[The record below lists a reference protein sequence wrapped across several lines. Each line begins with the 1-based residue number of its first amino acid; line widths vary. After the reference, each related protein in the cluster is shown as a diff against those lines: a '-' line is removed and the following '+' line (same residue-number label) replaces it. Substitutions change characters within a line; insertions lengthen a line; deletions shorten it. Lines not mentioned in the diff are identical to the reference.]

1 MQEATTEHRIELF
14 DAPYERLR
22 LDMPSTIDPVHIGG
36 FADAVQGADSAPV
49 FWAAIGRYAGALGL
63 QVVHGDAIES
73 ERVAF
78 ATLSRVD
85 TRSPDLGWLDT
96 SMGGQP
102 GRPSGAPVGPDR
114 PAAAARVAG

>member
-1 MQEATTEHRIELF
+1 MHEATTEHRIELF
-14 DAPYERLR
+14 DAPYETLR

-36 FADAVQGADSAPV
+36 FADAVQGADSVPV

-63 QVVHGDAIES
+63 RVSHGDAIES

-78 ATLSRVD
+78 ATLTRVD
-85 TRSPDLGWLDT
+85 APPDLGWLDT

-102 GRPSGAPVGPDR
+102 G
-114 PAAAARVAG
+114 